1 MDDPDF
7 LIYDEDRI
15 SREDTRAKCV
25 TWLIAGIGIGILATI
40 YVLG

>member
-1 MDDPDF
+1 MWDDRYD
-7 LIYDEDRI
+7 IYDEDRL